1 MKLLE
6 FWEEISLMPDAV
18 RQLEK
23 LEITEGEYEKL
34 RELFLRDVNLFYE
47 AVKKREDFRLVFLY
61 CFSKM
66 ACEVYDR
73 YCEQGISRRVYRDT
87 FYDLT
92 LWCENCYKAYGEYG
106 IAQYDWFCRHLD
118 MSLFRLGRLEFEKIP
133 SLWEIQT
140 DGISVH
146 KGDPVISV
154 HIPQGEKLELDACLD
169 SFRQAEQFWKEK
181 QVYLCHSWLLYPG
194 LKEIMKPESNI
205 LQFQTLF
212 HIVAVDFEWREAEER
227 IFGELETDPRS
238 YAEDTSLQRAARKY
252 LLSGE
257 KLGSGL
263 GVWTGEEKTQI
274 QQIIFTHGYRNTQK
288 NWLTQQIIFFG
299 IRNFPKK
306 KSYLQP
312 VFLTIWK
319 KKDFVSQKESQG
331 FRPHLLQSGEQEN
344 RYLDFWQSMT
354 LFRVLARSRSA
365 RISR

>member
-1 MKLLE
+1 
-6 FWEEISLMPDAV
+6 
-18 RQLEK
+18 
-23 LEITEGEYEKL
+23 
-34 RELFLRDVNLFYE
+34 
-47 AVKKREDFRLVFLY
+47 
-61 CFSKM
+61 M

-118 MSLFRLGRLEFEKIP
+118 MSLFRLGRLEFERIP

-205 LQFQTLF
+205 LQLQTLF
-212 HIVAVDFEWREAEER
+212 HIVAVDFEGREAEER
-227 IFGELETDPRS
+227 ISENWRRIPKLCRGHQPAESSQKISAIRGEAWERTWGMDRRGKRRKYSRS
-238 YAEDTSLQRAARKY
+238 YSHMDTGTHRR
-252 LLSGE
+252 
-257 KLGSGL
+257 
-263 GVWTGEEKTQI
+263 TG
-274 QQIIFTHGYRNTQK
+274 
-288 NWLTQQIIFFG
+288 
-299 IRNFPKK
+299 
-306 KSYLQP
+306 
-312 VFLTIWK
+312 
-319 KKDFVSQKESQG
+319 
-331 FRPHLLQSGEQEN
+331 
-344 RYLDFWQSMT
+344 
-354 LFRVLARSRSA
+354 
-365 RISR
+365 